1 MNYLKISLGIFIAL
15 AVTRLIPH
23 PPNFTSL
30 IALSFYVPIFFGL
43 RFIPAI
49 IGSFLITDLFLGFHS
64 LQFFTWGSV
73 LIIGY
78 LSKYFTAN
86 FKTRISGVLIGSLLF
101 FIISNF
107 GVWAIGSTYT
117 MDLQGL
123 ISCYVAGIPFFD
135 ETLLSTI
142 IFSITIFIMM
152 KLIVKKPEELV
163 LLKK

>member
-1 MNYLKISLGIFIAL
+1 MSYLRFAIGIFFILTAS
-15 AVTRLIPH
+15 RLIPH

-30 IALSFYVPIFFGL
+30 IALSFYVPIFYGL

-73 LIIGY
+73 LVIGY

-107 GVWAIGSTYT
+107 GVFALGSYGYT
-117 MDLQGL
+117 FQGL
-123 ISCYVAGIPFFD
+123 LTCYILAIPFF
-135 ETLLSTI
+135 TNTVI
-142 IFSITIFIMM
+142 YFIYF
-152 KLIVKKPEELV
+152 KRHCLTNLFYKGI
-163 LLKK
+163 

>member
-30 IALSFYVPIFFGL
+30 ITLSFYVPIFFGL

-73 LIIGY
+73 LLIGY
-78 LSKYFTAN
+78 LSRYFNETLL
-86 FKTRISGVLIGSLLF
+86 FRFGGVLLSALIFYLV
-101 FIISNF
+101 SNF
-107 GVWAIGSTYT
+107 GVWITGVHGESLNNLAQTYT
-117 MDLQGL
+117 LALPFFGYTL
-123 ISCYVAGIPFFD
+123 ISTLFF
-135 ETLLSTI
+135 S
-142 IFSITIFIMM
+142 FITN
-152 KLIVKKPEELV
+152 
-163 LLKK
+163 